1 MAARQ
6 PRKTA
11 QSKGAAKGPANG
23 RAKGSTKGSSKSSA
37 EASAKEPAKRSAK
50 PSRQTAARSSARSA
64 KAAAKPAQKP
74 KSRSEEQSGA
84 SRPSGPRAFWKGYL
98 KLSLVTCPVAMMP
111 ATSESQRV
119 RFHTLNRKTGNRV
132 QSRYVD
138 AETGK
143 PVDEDDEVKGYE
155 TGTDDYV
162 ILEDEEL
169 DSVALES
176 TRTIDIDV
184 FVPRD
189 AIEWV
194 WYDRPHYLMPDDPVG
209 EEAFCVIRDAMEATD
224 KVGIARL
231 VLYRRERAVMLEPR
245 DRGIV
250 LWTLRYGDEVRDPQ
264 DYFGEIEREKP
275 DAELLSMVGKLI
287 EERRREWSGDM
298 IVDPVQAN
306 LKKIIASKG
315 KAKRPAKAREPEQP
329 SNVVN
334 IMEALRRSVSAER
347 EKRD

>member
-1 MAARQ
+1 
-6 PRKTA
+6 
-11 QSKGAAKGPANG
+11 
-23 RAKGSTKGSSKSSA
+23 
-37 EASAKEPAKRSAK
+37 
-50 PSRQTAARSSARSA
+50 
-64 KAAAKPAQKP
+64 
-74 KSRSEEQSGA
+74 
-84 SRPSGPRAFWKGYL
+84 
-98 KLSLVTCPVAMMP
+98 MMP
-111 ATSESQRV
+111 ATTESQRV

-176 TRTIDIDV
+176 TRTIDIDM

-189 AIEWV
+189 SVEWV

-224 KVGIARL
+224 RVGIARL

-250 LWTLRYGDEVRDPQ
+250 LWTLRYGNEVRDPQ
-264 DYFGEIEREKP
+264 DYFGEIEPEKP
-275 DAELLSMVGKLI
+275 DPELLTMVGKLI
-287 EERRREWSGDM
+287 QERSKHWSGDM
-298 IVDPVQAN
+298 IVDPVQDN
-306 LKKIIASKG
+306 LKEIIASKG
-315 KAKRPAKAREPEQP
+315 KAKRPAKAREPEPP

-334 IMEALRRSVSAER
+334 IMEALRRSVSAEGS
-347 EKRD
+347 KKK